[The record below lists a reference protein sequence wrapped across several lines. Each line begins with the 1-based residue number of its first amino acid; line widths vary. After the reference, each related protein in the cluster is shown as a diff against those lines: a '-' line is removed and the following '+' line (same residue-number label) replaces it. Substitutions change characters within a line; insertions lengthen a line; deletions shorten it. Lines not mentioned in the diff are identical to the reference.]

1 MLTVSEEE
9 ILRRLRADSPWWEN
23 RNDIRWKEAPRR
35 VYFAPFFELIE
46 QKKINRAVVLTG
58 SRRVGK
64 TVMVHQAIAEL
75 IRKKVEPKRIL
86 YVPLDN
92 SLYSGLPIEKILF
105 MFARLNS
112 ITRDESCYLFFDE
125 IQYLGDWER
134 HLKSLVDSYPQHRFT
149 VVGSAAAALRL
160 KSGHS
165 GAGRFT
171 DFILPHLTFHEY
183 FKFSGA
189 GTKFFGQED
198 APHDYPGLLIE
209 KIEELNKEFADYINL
224 GGYPEAV
231 FSEETGADP
240 GRFIRNGF
248 VEKVLLRDLP
258 NLYGI
263 RDIKELNRLFAT
275 LVYNTGREI
284 DPQGISEGSNAA
296 KGTVSRYLEYL
307 EAAFL
312 IKRVSRIDRNAR
324 KFRRERKFKVY
335 TVKTQRRKV
344 LHESPETVNAKTLFR
359 LLFVLCFL
367 FALSDTSDFSTGVL
381 RFLFA
386 PSPVVILEHNR
397 GKLPSQVPLKIIGQH
412 AQKQMPPSQTRQCTR
427 HCSALWKKAT
437 CSPWGSSLFLLLSS
451 FNRSGK
457 AGLPLHPQGNGG
469 FQSLLPSRAIPGK
482 TILRALEKRRGC
494 LGSHG

>member
-160 KSGHS
+160 KSGPS

-263 RDIKELNRLFAT
+263 RDIQELNRLFAT

-335 TVKTQRRKV
+335 
-344 LHESPETVNAKTLFR
+344 PANASMYTALF
-359 LLFVLCFL
+359 
-367 FALSDTSDFSTGVL
+367 G
-381 RFLFA
+381 
-386 PSPVVILEHNR
+386 
-397 GKLPSQVPLKIIGQH
+397 
-412 AQKQMPPSQTRQCTR
+412 
-427 HCSALWKKAT
+427 
-437 CSPWGSSLFLLLSS
+437 
-451 FNRSGK
+451 
-457 AGLPLHPQGNGG
+457 
-469 FQSLLPSRAIPGK
+469 
-482 TILRALEKRRGC
+482 ALEKGARAVPGKLAETAVFSHCFHLAQYPEKPYYARWKNGEVALVVMDNGGTKPAAAVAIKWSDGPFKNPSEIKGLLDFAEKHGLSDPGDAIC
-494 LGSHG
+494 CTLTEFGFRQHGRTKIPLFPASLLCFELGQPLSAQEFRETLVEYVTEHGS